1 MGGRDGKSGAPSR
14 GSEVLRL
21 MLAGAVGALPRSRVC
36 DVSDAMLAV
45 LEATQGQGMQWL
57 MECIN
62 RLPETVAAL
71 ADKVQNVNCIV
82 DVCFFYFI

>member
-1 MGGRDGKSGAPSR
+1 
-14 GSEVLRL
+14 

-45 LEATQGQGMQWL
+45 LQATQGQGMQWL

-62 RLPETVAAL
+62 RLPEAVAAQG
-71 ADKVQNVNCIV
+71 DKVQYYVIYILV
-82 DVCFFYFI
+82 TFINYILF